1 MDVHG
6 PKAQDGIYI
15 RDFPRTLTGAAPIP
29 AGGRA
34 DLMLRCPEA
43 NAEYP
48 VTWGGNTIATATR
61 SAWRV
66 EVFPS
71 DRPWY
76 RWPIEIDGLPIKNG
90 DFPWLC

>member
-1 MDVHG
+1 MVHG

-48 VTWGGNTIATATR
+48 VTWGGNTIATATQPQR
-61 SAWRV
+61 MEGGGFFKRQTM
-66 EVFPS
+66 E
-71 DRPWY
+71 
-76 RWPIEIDGLPIKNG
+76 NG
-90 DFPWLC
+90 P